1 MKSKLT
7 LSVEADAISRMKQ
20 YARRRKV
27 SLSRLFTEWSEE
39 SARNDGATVEE
50 ISPGTSLRGRWK
62 PSKDN
67 SIPGD
72 ARLDYL
78 LKKHAGR

>member
-39 SARNDGATVEE
+39 RARHDVATAEE
-50 ISPGTSLRGRWK
+50 SSPGTSLRGRWK
-62 PSKDN
+62 LPEGN
-67 SIPGD
+67 SVSND

>member
-1 MKSKLT
+1 MKRKLT
-7 LSVEADAISRMKQ
+7 LSVEADTIHRMKQ

-27 SLSRLFTEWSEE
+27 SISQLFAEWSEE
-39 SARNDGATVEE
+39 RAGKDSATPGLCLA
-50 ISPGTSLRGRWK
+50 GTSLRGRWK
-62 PSKDN
+62 PN
-67 SIPGD
+67 TVRTVPND